1 MKLVSFLRN
10 NEERLG
16 LFNQNKIYDLQNS
29 GKELNISLPSTMA
42 EFLNDFGKLFGQ
54 AAKIDESIKSGEIKS
69 GFDKDKIKLIA
80 PVPHPSSCRD
90 GYAFRQHVATARRN
104 RGVEMI
110 PEFDQYPVFYIT
122 NHNAI
127 IGEGDVVVEKDH
139 LEKLDFELEAAIV
152 IGKKGK
158 NIEAKDADSYVA
170 GYMIMNDL
178 SARVLQME
186 EMKLNLGPAK
196 GKDFAT
202 VIGPWL
208 VTTDELEKYKIDTPA
223 GDKYDLR
230 MTAVHNGKQISDGN
244 MKDMDWTFAELI
256 ERASYGVELYP
267 GDVIGSGTVGTG
279 CYLELNGTHAIE
291 AKAQGKEFTQIW
303 LKEGDTIELEIT
315 GLGKLSNRIVKT
327 SKDYSIL
334 AKKKISKIK

>member
-1 MKLVSFLRN
+1 MKLVSFLSS

-29 GKELNISLPSTMA
+29 GKELNISLPSTTA
-42 EFLNDFGKLFGQ
+42 EFLNEFEELFKQ
-54 AAKIDESIKSGEIKS
+54 AVKVDEVIKSGKLES

-80 PVPHPSSCRD
+80 PVPHPTSCRD

-110 PEFDQYPVFYIT
+110 PEFDQFPVFYIT

-127 IGEGDVVVEKDH
+127 IGEGDVIVEKDH
-139 LEKLDFELEAAIV
+139 LEKLDFELEVAIV
-152 IGKKGK
+152 ISKKGK
-158 NIEAKDADSYVA
+158 NIQAKDADSYIA

-202 VIGPWL
+202 IIGPWL
-208 VTTDELEKYKIDTPA
+208 VTTDELEKYKIESPS
-223 GDKYDLR
+223 GNKYDLR
-230 MTAVHNGKQISDGN
+230 MTAFHNGKQISDGN

-279 CYLELNGTHAIE
+279 CYLELNGTHAID
-291 AKAQGKEFTQIW
+291 AKALGKEFTPVW

-315 GLGKLSNRIVKT
+315 GLGKLSNRIVKA
-327 SKDYSIL
+327 SKDYSIR
-334 AKKKISKIK
+334 AKKKISQKK